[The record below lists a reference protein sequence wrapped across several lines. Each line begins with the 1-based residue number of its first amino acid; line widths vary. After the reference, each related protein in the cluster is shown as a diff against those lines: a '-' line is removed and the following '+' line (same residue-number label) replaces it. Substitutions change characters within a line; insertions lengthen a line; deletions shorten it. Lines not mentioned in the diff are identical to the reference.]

1 MVQSPP
7 QAGPGDAT
15 RPRALGRAGP
25 LVEAVDLA
33 GASGHRAAWAD
44 LARRAL
50 EPDVFLDPLFALPA
64 ARRFPPERRPLFVL
78 VWNFDAAGR
87 PVLIGLCPLDR
98 QRGAVARTWTHEQ
111 MVSSAPLLD
120 AERAAEA
127 LRALLDWLIRSGS
140 YRAGL
145 LCHAVPLDGPLGRL
159 LTGRTVAHAM
169 IETRTRAVL
178 ERNTDE
184 ARHVRPP
191 KEWRRQHRR
200 LLDHGVVAFRSAR
213 DPEAVRRATE
223 DFLRLEA
230 AGWKGRRGTALGQD
244 PALALFART
253 LTDGFAREGRCRID
267 SLDVGGRSVAMGIV
281 LHSRDRAYFWKTA
294 FDETLAAL
302 SPGRQ
307 FAAELTAAQRRE
319 PGLALTDS
327 CALPDHPMID
337 RLWPGR
343 MVVADLIIAAPDTSA
358 DLVERAAARLR
369 LRRRWRALVKA
380 AYLAMRSRFR
390 RP

>member
-1 MVQSPP
+1 MVQAPP
-7 QAGPGDAT
+7 QAGPGEVS
-15 RPRALGRAGP
+15 RPRALGRADP

-33 GASGHRAAWAD
+33 GAAGHRAAWAD

-64 ARRFPPERRPLFVL
+64 ARRFPPERRPFFVL
-78 VWNFDAAGR
+78 VWSFDAVGQ

-98 QRGAVARTWTHEQ
+98 RRGAVARSWTHEQ
-111 MVSSAPLLD
+111 AVSSAPLLD

-127 LRALLDWLIRSGS
+127 LRALLDWLVRSRS
-140 YRAGL
+140 CRAGL
-145 LCHAVPLDGPLGRL
+145 LCHGVPLDGPLGRL
-159 LTGRTVAHAM
+159 LTGRAVAHATVEM
-169 IETRTRAVL
+169 RTRAVL
-178 ERNTDE
+178 ERHTDD

-200 LLDHGVVAFRSAR
+200 LLDRGVVEFRSAR

-244 PALALFART
+244 PALALFTRT
-253 LTDGFAREGRCRID
+253 LTDGLARDGRCRID
-267 SLDVGGRSVAMGIV
+267 SLNVGGRPVAMGIV
-281 LHSRDRAYFWKTA
+281 LRSRDRAYFWKTA

-307 FAAELTAAQRRE
+307 FAMELTAAQRKE
-319 PGLALTDS
+319 PGLASTDS

-343 MVVADLIIAAPDTSA
+343 MTVADLIIAAPDA
-358 DLVERAAARLR
+358 PDDLLERAAARLR

-390 RP
+390 GP